1 MATKQF
7 NSRIQWKKD
16 TASNWTSNNPVLLN
30 GEIAIVVT
38 NTNETRFKIGDGTS
52 SFTALPYQDEAVRAL
67 ITAADDKIDAHIADT
82 DNPHEVTKAQI
93 GLGNVDNVKQYSSS
107 NPPPY
112 PVTSVNS
119 KTGAVSLTAS
129 DVDAR
134 PDTWVPTLS
143 NLGITAIASELNK
156 LDGATVTT
164 QEINYLDG
172 VSSSIQTQLNGKVPT
187 TRTVN
192 GKALSSNITLSAA
205 DVSAV
210 PTSRTVNGKSL
221 SNNITLS
228 ASDVGA
234 LSTSGGTLT
243 GNLNGRYITGTW
255 LQATANTHSASKQN
269 NVCVF
274 DGSGWVYSRTLA
286 EFAND
291 LGIPDGA
298 EKYSG
303 TLPTSGWTT
312 SGSQRYYQVS
322 ISGMTADKTILA
334 IPQWSNQTNQ
344 QGYWNKLIN
353 IQSYAGYVR
362 FYASAAP
369 SVSINYTL
377 IYF

>member
-16 TASNWTSNNPVLLN
+16 TSANWTANNPVLLN

-38 NTNETRFKIGDGTS
+38 NTGDTRFKVGDGTS
-52 SFTALPYQDEAVRAL
+52 SYTALPFQDEAVRAL
-67 ITAADDKIDAHIADT
+67 ITAADDKIDAHITDT

-93 GLGNVDNVKQYSSS
+93 GLSNVDNIKQYSDS

-112 PVTSVNS
+112 PVTSVNGE
-119 KTGAVSLTAS
+119 TGSVNLSAS
-129 DVDAR
+129 DVGAR
-134 PDTWVPTLS
+134 PDTWVPTLN
-143 NLGITAIASELNK
+143 NLGITATASELNK

-187 TRTVN
+187 SRTVN
-192 GKALSSNITLSAA
+192 NKALSSNITLSAA
-205 DVSAV
+205 DVNAV
-210 PTSRTVNGKSL
+210 PTNRTVNGKPL
-221 SNNITLS
+221 SSNITLS

-234 LSTSGGTLT
+234 LSTTGGTLT
-243 GNLNGRYITGTW
+243 GNLTGRYITGTW

-291 LGIPDGA
+291 LGIPDGV

-322 ISGMTADKTILA
+322 ISGMTADKNILV

-344 QGYWNKLIN
+344 QGSWNNLVN

-377 IYF
+377 IYY